1 MQQGGK
7 LPIMPL
13 LKRDTELHSDVYN
26 AARYQHP
33 KCPGP
38 EFF

>member
-1 MQQGGK
+1 MQQEGK

-13 LKRDTELHSDVYN
+13 QRDTELHSDVYN

-33 KCPGP
+33 KCPCP
-38 EFF
+38 VFF